1 MVSLSLRV
9 QGVVKKFMNPKG
21 YYTARQGRHY
31 LLHSDAMLS
40 ALGMEHGQCG
50 PAGHQM
56 KTEAEPLLHPRTAE
70 RLPGPPGLRPG
81 SGPSSQPQTGGDPS
95 SSHPQEQQGT
105 AKGHPDGGS
114 QHGKKRGERPLFYPR
129 RLSEATRAEADAF
142 DKKMG
147 DRLREI
153 SYRRGSCG
161 RWLRLGKTMCDEGMM
176 LPPVSW
182 LLLRAWICHVWISSC
197 FS

>member
-1 MVSLSLRV
+1 MVSLFLRV
-9 QGVVKKFMNPKG
+9 QGLLKKFLHPKG

-31 LLHSDAMLS
+31 RLHSDATLS
-40 ALGMEHGQCG
+40 ALDMGHGQCG
-50 PAGHQM
+50 LAGRQM
-56 KTEAEPLLHPRTAE
+56 ETAEPLHPRTAD
-70 RLPGPPGLRPG
+70 RLPGPPGHLPG
-81 SGPSSQPQTGGDPS
+81 CGPSSQPQTGGDPS
-95 SSHPQEQQGT
+95 SSHPRERQGA
-105 AKGHPDGGS
+105 AKGHQDGGS
-114 QHGKKRGERPLFYPR
+114 KHGMKRGDKPFFYPR

-153 SYRRGSCG
+153 FCRRGSCG

-182 LLLRAWICHVWISSC
+182 LA
-197 FS
+197 FF